1 MSLRARLALFIG
13 LSVGA
18 AAALV
23 AFFAFS
29 FAADEARA
37 EVDRFLQERGPVVGL
52 FGALGFED
60 FNVRPT
66 GQGGGQGGGPA
77 QGSGSG
83 SGRTPLSSI
92 VQEDVIAQFIDGSGP
107 VVAVGETGI
116 VLPVD
121 DGDLDLTKGSG
132 TDLLRD
138 VDVDGIHYRVLT
150 RHIGPGIAIQ
160 VARDM
165 TGTDEILSAL
175 RLRLLLLA
183 AGGVLVAGAVGWVGS
198 RRSLK
203 PVAVLTDAA
212 AHVAATTDLDARID
226 VTRTD
231 EIGQLGAS
239 FNSMLASLEDARSSQ
254 QRLVADASHELRTP
268 LTSLRTNIELLQ
280 RDAVSG
286 PDRDELLD
294 DVGSEL
300 LELTHLVGELVDLAT
315 IGRNEEPRIEID
327 LAEIVDQAVARVR
340 RRTSAAITVESVPT
354 VVDGRPGAL
363 LRAVTNL
370 LENAAKWGGSAS
382 SIEVA
387 LADDRVT
394 VRDHGPGI
402 PAEDLDLIFD
412 RFYRSPA
419 ARALPGSGLG
429 LAIVAAVA
437 ADHGGETFATNA
449 PNGGAVVG
457 FSVAPS
463 AE

>member
-1 MSLRARLALFIG
+1 
-13 LSVGA
+13 
-18 AAALV
+18 
-23 AFFAFS
+23 
-29 FAADEARA
+29 
-37 EVDRFLQERGPVVGL
+37 
-52 FGALGFED
+52 
-60 FNVRPT
+60 
-66 GQGGGQGGGPA
+66 
-77 QGSGSG
+77 
-83 SGRTPLSSI
+83 
-92 VQEDVIAQFIDGSGP
+92 
-107 VVAVGETGI
+107 
-116 VLPVD
+116 
-121 DGDLDLTKGSG
+121 
-132 TDLLRD
+132 
-138 VDVDGIHYRVLT
+138 
-150 RHIGPGIAIQ
+150 
-160 VARDM
+160 
-165 TGTDEILSAL
+165 
-175 RLRLLLLA
+175 
-183 AGGVLVAGAVGWVGS
+183 VLVAGAVGWVGS

-286 PDRDELLD
+286 ADRDELLA

-370 LENAAKWGGSAS
+370 LENAAKWGGAAS